1 MGMGR
6 FVLRAT
12 VGGLFI
18 GHGLQKL
25 KGWFGGPGPEGTEE
39 MMKSLKLHPPKTQ
52 ALAAGVTETAAGA
65 MLAAGTLT
73 PLASAG
79 VIGVMMTAI
88 RKVHAPN
95 GVWNA
100 NGGWEFNAVMIAAA
114 LALAENPGKCSIDRR
129 IRGRKWGTRWAIAA
143 LIAGNLASMATIS
156 YGEKQAENH

>member
-1 MGMGR
+1 M
-6 FVLRAT
+6 
-12 VGGLFI
+12 LFR
-18 GHGLQKL
+18 
-25 KGWFGGPGPEGTEE
+25 
-39 MMKSLKLHPPKTQ
+39 S
-52 ALAAGVTETAAGA
+52 
-65 MLAAGTLT
+65 
-73 PLASAG
+73 
-79 VIGVMMTAI
+79 I

-129 IRGRKWGTRWAIAA
+129 IRGRKWGTTWAIAA

>member
-1 MGMGR
+1 MSMGR

-65 MLAAGTLT
+65 MRAAGTLT

-88 RKVHAPN
+88 REVHAPN
-95 GVWNA
+95 GGGNA
-100 NGGWEFNAVMIAAA
+100 DGGGGSSAVMIAAA
-114 LALAENPGKCSIDRR
+114 RALAGGPGEAAGDR
-129 IRGRKWGTRWAIAA
+129 GSGGA
-143 LIAGNLASMATIS
+143 
-156 YGEKQAENH
+156 Q